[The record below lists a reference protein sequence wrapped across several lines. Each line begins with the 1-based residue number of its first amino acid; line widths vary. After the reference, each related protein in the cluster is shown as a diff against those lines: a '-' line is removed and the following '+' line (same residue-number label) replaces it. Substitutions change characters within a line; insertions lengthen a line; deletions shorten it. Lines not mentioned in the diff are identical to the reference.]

1 MHITW
6 LTGVTLNKN
15 LFETA
20 LRHLLVESAEYSV
33 QMFEGSGTQWRKTR
47 QVSIIAVHACIL
59 TVALGILIAFQL
71 ALALQHLQNLL
82 GDVLHEA
89 GC

>member
-1 MHITW
+1 M
-6 LTGVTLNKN
+6 TLNKN

-47 QVSIIAVHACIL
+47 QVLVRNPAFNPYGCHSMRCCIAA
-59 TVALGILIAFQL
+59 
-71 ALALQHLQNLL
+71 
-82 GDVLHEA
+82 
-89 GC
+89 